1 MNTVVLSKVTR
12 VFTPMNSTSDTDR
25 LPDKAALPAA
35 LRNVGDADLDRFL
48 RSGMPV
54 HLAADQFVFRPG
66 DACESFLI
74 LLDGRIRVQLISE
87 DGKEVT
93 LYRIGPGGSC
103 VLTTSCLF
111 SSEDYP
117 AEAIAETD
125 IDALAFSRDVFER
138 TVEIS
143 APFRRFVFDG
153 FSQRL
158 AKVIGR
164 MEELA
169 FTSIDYRLAKALI
182 DLHER
187 GQTEM
192 THNALA
198 VELGTAREVVSRH
211 LKRMEKSGL
220 IALARGKVTVLD
232 PSELIR
238 MSRNR
243 SA

>member
-1 MNTVVLSKVTR
+1 
-12 VFTPMNSTSDTDR
+12 MNSKSNTNQVR
-25 LPDKAALPAA
+25 DKTVLPAA
-35 LRNVGDADLDRFL
+35 LRGAGDVNLDRFL
-48 RSGMPV
+48 ESGVPV
-54 HLAADQFVFRPG
+54 HLEADRFVFRPG

-74 LLDGRIRVQLISE
+74 LLHGQIRVQLISE

-111 SSEDYP
+111 SSEHYP

-125 IDALAFSRDVFER
+125 IEALAFSKDIFEQ
-138 TVEIS
+138 TVEQS
-143 APFRRFVFDG
+143 TPFRRFVFDG

-169 FTSIDYRLAKALI
+169 FTSIDYRLAKALL

-187 GQTEM
+187 RQTQV

-211 LKRMEKSGL
+211 LKRMEKRGL

-232 PSELIR
+232 RSEILRI
-238 MSRNR
+238 SRNR

>member
-1 MNTVVLSKVTR
+1 
-12 VFTPMNSTSDTDR
+12 MNSPSDTKRFRDTT
-25 LPDKAALPAA
+25 AFPAA
-35 LRNVGDADLDRFL
+35 LRDVDDAHLERL
-48 RSGMPV
+48 LESGTPV
-54 HLAADQFVFRPG
+54 RLEANQFVFRPG

-74 LLDGRIRVQLISE
+74 LMDGRIRVQLISE
-87 DGKEVT
+87 EGKEVT

-111 SSEDYP
+111 SSDQYP

-125 IDALAFSRDVFER
+125 IEALAFSRSLFEE
-138 TVEIS
+138 TVEVS
-143 APFRRFVFDG
+143 AQFRRFVFDG

-169 FTSIDYRLAKALI
+169 FTSIDYRLAKALV

-187 GQTEM
+187 EQTQV
-192 THNALA
+192 THNELA

-211 LKRMEKSGL
+211 LKRMETRGL
-220 IALARGKVTVLD
+220 IALGRGQVTVLD
-232 PSELIR
+232 LPELSRIA
-238 MSRNR
+238 RNR

>member
-1 MNTVVLSKVTR
+1 M
-12 VFTPMNSTSDTDR
+12 PMNNKSPADR
-25 LPDKAALPAA
+25 FRDIAALPAE
-35 LRNVGDADLDRFL
+35 LRDVEDANLDRLL
-48 RSGMPV
+48 RSGIPV
-54 HLAADQFVFRPG
+54 RLDAEQFVFRPG
-66 DACESFLI
+66 DSCESFLI
-74 LLDGRIRVQLISE
+74 LLAGRIRVQLISE

-117 AEAIAETD
+117 AEAIAETN
-125 IDALAFSRDVFER
+125 IEALAFSRDVFEH

-143 APFRRFVFDG
+143 PQFRRFVFDG

-158 AKVIGR
+158 ARVIAR

-169 FTSIDYRLAKALI
+169 FTSIDYRLAMALI
-182 DLHER
+182 DLHQRE
-187 GQTEM
+187 QTQV
-192 THNALA
+192 THNTLA

-211 LKRMEKSGL
+211 LKRMEKRGL

-232 PSELIR
+232 PGELLRI
-238 MSRNR
+238 SRNR

>member
-1 MNTVVLSKVTR
+1 M
-12 VFTPMNSTSDTDR
+12 PMNRPPGDNRFRDV
-25 LPDKAALPAA
+25 AAFPAA
-35 LRNVGDADLDRFL
+35 LRDVEDEHLERL
-48 RSGMPV
+48 LESGIRV
-54 HLAADQFVFRPG
+54 RLEANQFVFRPG

-74 LLDGRIRVQLISE
+74 LMDGHIRVQLISE
-87 DGKEVT
+87 EGKEVT

-111 SSEDYP
+111 SSEQYP

-125 IDALAFSRDVFER
+125 IEALAFSRDLFEQ
-138 TVEIS
+138 TVEVS
-143 APFRRFVFDG
+143 AQFRRFVFDG

-158 AKVIGR
+158 ARVIGR

-169 FTSIDYRLAKALI
+169 FTSIDYRLAKALV

-187 GQTEM
+187 EQTQV
-192 THNALA
+192 THNELA

-211 LKRMEKSGL
+211 LKRMETRGL
-220 IALARGKVTVLD
+220 IALGRGQVTVLD
-232 PSELIR
+232 LPELSRIA
-238 MSRNR
+238 RNR

>member
-1 MNTVVLSKVTR
+1 MNNR
-12 VFTPMNSTSDTDR
+12 STADHRSAR
-25 LPDKAALPAA
+25 AALPAE
-35 LRNVGDADLDRFL
+35 LRDTDDAHLDRFL
-48 RSGMPV
+48 RSGTRV
-54 HLAADQFVFRPG
+54 KLSADDFVFRPG
-66 DACESFLI
+66 DTCESFLI
-74 LLDGRIRVQLISE
+74 LLNGQIRVQLISE

-111 SSEDYP
+111 SSEEYP
-117 AEAIAETD
+117 AEAIAETPVE
-125 IDALAFSRDVFER
+125 ALAFSRGIFEQ
-138 TVEIS
+138 TVEVS
-143 APFRRFVFDG
+143 PQFRRFVFDG
-153 FSQRL
+153 FSRRL

-169 FTSIDYRLAKALI
+169 FTSIDYRLARALV

-187 GQTEM
+187 QQTNV

-211 LKRMEKSGL
+211 LKKMENRGL
-220 IALARGKVTVLD
+220 IAQSRGKVTVLD
-232 PSELIR
+232 KPELLRI
-238 MSRNR
+238 SRNG

>member
-1 MNTVVLSKVTR
+1 MSSKS
-12 VFTPMNSTSDTDR
+12 NIDQAR
-25 LPDKAALPAA
+25 LKAVLPAE
-35 LRNVGDADLDRFL
+35 LRDVADSTLERFLSSGVPVRLDADSFI
-48 RSGMPV
+48 
-54 HLAADQFVFRPG
+54 FRPG
-66 DACESFLI
+66 DSCESFLI
-74 LLDGRIRVQLISE
+74 LLDGRVRVQLISE

-111 SSEDYP
+111 SSEHYP

-125 IDALAFSRDVFER
+125 IEALAFSRDVFEQS
-138 TVEIS
+138 VEIS

-187 GQTEM
+187 GQTRI

-211 LKRMEKSGL
+211 LKRMEQRKL
-220 IALARGKVTVLD
+220 IALARGEVTVLE
-232 PSELIR
+232 PAELQR
-238 MSRNR
+238 MTLDR

>member
-1 MNTVVLSKVTR
+1 MNRPTGDNRFRDV
-12 VFTPMNSTSDTDR
+12 
-25 LPDKAALPAA
+25 AAFPAA
-35 LRNVGDADLDRFL
+35 LRDVEDKHLERLLESGIRVRLDAN
-48 RSGMPV
+48 
-54 HLAADQFVFRPG
+54 QFVFRPG

-74 LLDGRIRVQLISE
+74 LMDGRIRVQLISE
-87 DGKEVT
+87 EGKEVT

-111 SSEDYP
+111 SSEQYP

-125 IDALAFSRDVFER
+125 IEALAFSRDLFEQ
-138 TVEIS
+138 TVEVS
-143 APFRRFVFDG
+143 AQFRRFVFDG

-158 AKVIGR
+158 ARVIGR

-169 FTSIDYRLAKALI
+169 FTSIDYRLAKALV

-187 GQTEM
+187 EQTQV
-192 THNALA
+192 THNELA

-211 LKRMEKSGL
+211 LKRMETRGL
-220 IALARGKVTVLD
+220 IALGRGQVTVIDL
-232 PSELIR
+232 PELSR
-238 MSRNR
+238 MARNR

>member
-1 MNTVVLSKVTR
+1 MNK
-12 VFTPMNSTSDTDR
+12 P
-25 LPDKAALPAA
+25 PDANRFRDVAAFPAA
-35 LRNVGDADLDRFL
+35 LRDVDDAHLERL
-48 RSGMPV
+48 LESGIPV
-54 HLAADQFVFRPG
+54 RLEANQFVFRPG

-74 LLDGRIRVQLISE
+74 LMDGRIRVQLISE
-87 DGKEVT
+87 EGKEVT

-111 SSEDYP
+111 SSDQYP

-125 IDALAFSRDVFER
+125 IEALAFSRDIFEQ
-138 TVEIS
+138 TVEVS
-143 APFRRFVFDG
+143 PQFRRFVFDG

-158 AKVIGR
+158 ARVIGR

-169 FTSIDYRLAKALI
+169 FTSIDYRLAKALV

-187 GQTEM
+187 EQTQV
-192 THNALA
+192 THNELA

-211 LKRMEKSGL
+211 LKRMETRGL
-220 IALARGKVTVLD
+220 IALGRGQVTVLD
-232 PSELIR
+232 LPELSRIA
-238 MSRNR
+238 RNR

>member
-1 MNTVVLSKVTR
+1 MNNGS
-12 VFTPMNSTSDTDR
+12 NSTDPIDNAAAFPAELRGVTD
-25 LPDKAALPAA
+25 AN
-35 LRNVGDADLDRFL
+35 LRRFL
-48 RSGMPV
+48 ESGV
-54 HLAADQFVFRPG
+54 RVRLNADEFVFRPG
-66 DACESFLI
+66 DTCNSFLI

-87 DGKEVT
+87 DGREVT

-111 SSEDYP
+111 SSEHYP
-117 AEAIAETD
+117 AEAIAETN
-125 IDALAFSRDVFER
+125 IEALAFSREVFEK
-138 TVEIS
+138 TVELS
-143 APFRRFVFDG
+143 AQFRRFVFDG

-158 AKVIGR
+158 ARVIGR

-169 FTSIDYRLAKALI
+169 FTSIDYRLAKVLV

-187 GQTEM
+187 EQTEV
-192 THNALA
+192 THAALA

-232 PSELIR
+232 AAELLRIC
-238 MSRNR
+238 RNR
-243 SA
+243 LA